1 MMDPRIIVHNL
12 PKSPDAEAYR
22 TIRSNIR
29 FSSTDSEI
37 KSLLITSSGPEEG
50 KSLTCV
56 NLAIAFAAAETKVL
70 LIDADLRKPNLHK
83 IMNIS
88 KKGGLTNILSEH
100 KDYKAFI
107 SKTEVPNLEI
117 LSCGPV
123 PPNPSEMLSSKAM
136 KSLMEQLKSAYDIVI
151 VDTPP
156 VGLVTD
162 AQVLS
167 TLVDGVILVVASE
180 KAKVDAVR
188 NARELLKNVNSNILG
203 VILNRVRKKEK
214 AYYYEYDEK
223 LENKQNMHNIG
234 TIVANIT
241 RIWKKKQRAKKDN
254 KDGVNIST

>member
-1 MMDPRIIVHNL
+1 MMDPRIIVYNS
-12 PKSPDAEAYR
+12 PKSPNAEAYR

-29 FSSTDSEI
+29 FSSTDREI
-37 KSLLITSSGPEEG
+37 KSILLTSSGPEEG

-56 NLAIAFAAAETKVL
+56 NLAVAFAAAETKVL
-70 LIDADLRKPNLHK
+70 LMDADLRKPNLHR
-83 IMNIS
+83 IMNIN
-88 KKGGLTNILSEH
+88 KKEGLTNILSER

-107 SKTEVPNLEI
+107 SKTEIPNLEV
-117 LSCGPV
+117 LFCGPT

-136 KSLMEQLKSAYDIVI
+136 KSLMEQLKSEYDMVI

-180 KAKVDAVR
+180 KAKIEAVR
-188 NARELLKNVNSNILG
+188 NAKELMQNVNSNILG

-214 AYYYEYDEK
+214 GYYYSYDKEPEK
-223 LENKQNMHNIG
+223 KAGEKIKLVLSKLN
-234 TIVANIT
+234 
-241 RIWKKKQRAKKDN
+241 RKKAKK
-254 KDGVNIST
+254 